1 MLLADEF
8 IIDLRDQIGAVFELC
23 CFGEQVAR
31 HADKAV
37 AVVHFYALIIVTL
50 QSVFRQRAFDE
61 NMYARTAHRAFGKCI
76 GKQGKQFF
84 GIGRENFARGLVHGV
99 VYVDKGYS
107 ARKRKGKPRIAVAQT
122 IAFCRFKVR
131 PRFGQIALCKLAV
144 FRAYDN
150 FFALAFFVGV
160 SLVAR
165 PIRHGAHFF
174 GQVVEVHVYLL

>member
-37 AVVHFYALIIVTL
+37 AIIHFHALIVVAL

-61 NMYARTAHRAFGKCI
+61 DMYARTAHRAFGKVSGNRASSFSAPVVLSTAWSMSI
-76 GKQGKQFF
+76 KVIPPVRQRQ
-84 GIGRENFARGLVHGV
+84 ARV
-99 VYVDKGYS
+99 
-107 ARKRKGKPRIAVAQT
+107 AIAQA

-131 PRFGQIALCKLAV
+131 PRFGHIALCKLAV
-144 FRAYDN
+144 LRADNN
-150 FFALAFFVGV
+150 FFAFAFFVCIG
-160 SLVAR
+160 LVTR

-174 GQVVEVHVYLL
+174 GKLL